1 MLIRKYISIFLA
13 LFICSGIAYSQQ
25 APAALDKLAGNFIRN
40 LRNHPEEKIFV
51 GTDKWFYSAGETIWF
66 KAFSLDVLSLRP
78 LHESKNLFLDLVSD
92 KDSVVSQLL
101 LNAQEN
107 RTEGSIVLPTYLKEG
122 YYWIRAYTRNI
133 LQQDSNRI
141 FVKPVYILNAG
152 NPDPK
157 SLTEIANKTVV
168 ESEDT
173 SAPRLLFFPEGGS
186 IISGTTATIAFRALN
201 ARGEPLEVS
210 GWITDTRDSVA
221 TNFKTSLP
229 GLGKFS
235 FDAWNPRK
243 YLAHIKWKNNRE
255 VTYPLPHID
264 QFASQLSLTD
274 QTTQNFKVRVSLGD
288 SLYNKDKK
296 TYLLGISRDSL
307 CFAASGTNMY
317 DVIIPKANF
326 PKGRA
331 TLFLFNEEK
340 QIVSQRSVYIDTGS
354 TNVATKTDKSVYGA
368 REKVKLDLSVS
379 TAEDRPLGALFSLAV
394 TDDHFSAPLPEQDVF
409 ASFNPDN
416 VQLPEVGSYTGP
428 GWENKYSQQEIDL
441 IMLMQRNLYTSWR
454 FNQPIMEA
462 SSPTPDPD
470 SNLLVIR
477 GKIESKNGQP
487 VKGCLVYLH
496 SKKNAIFQND
506 TTDEHGHFQFYVGDF
521 DDGEQYNLKVTNL
534 KGNGIEGKVVLDNS
548 AFPKFNTPRNLKK
561 RFDLSEQNVVRHF
574 RSRQLDSTSFANGNS
589 SLKPVTVK
597 GTKSGAGYD
606 QSKRVS
612 PNSYIITSDQLDN
625 GDPNALNNAIK
636 SAPGLNTGPN
646 SVSMSGTTTA
656 NPQPTL
662 SIGNSYL
669 VILDG
674 INYSGGAGGDIIS
687 SVNPLQV
694 DFVEILMGPEA
705 AYYGV
710 EGSTGVIIINTINKN
725 RDVTSVDD
733 KGAATIFP
741 KGYLKNMGF
750 PSPDYDKKEKNK
762 NASFV
767 DQRTTIYW
775 KGDLLTDNNGKA
787 GVVFFTADAATTYT
801 AALTGV
807 TVSGELVYKLIKIKH
822 Q

>member
-1 MLIRKYISIFLA
+1 MFIRKYISIFLA

-25 APAALDKLAGNFIRN
+25 APVTLDKLAGNFIRN

-51 GTDKWFYSAGETIWF
+51 GTDKCFYSAGETIWF
-66 KAFSLDVLSLRP
+66 KAFSLDALSLRP
-78 LHESKNLFLDLVSD
+78 LHESKNVFLDLVSD
-92 KDSVVSQLL
+92 KDSIISQLI

-141 FVKPVYILNAG
+141 FVKPVYVLNAG

-157 SLTEIANKTVV
+157 SLTEIANKTAV

-173 SAPRLLFFPEGGS
+173 SAPLLVFFPEGGS
-186 IISGTTATIAFRALN
+186 IIAGTTATIAFRALN

-210 GWITDTRDSVA
+210 GWITDTRDSIA
-221 TNFKTSLP
+221 TTFKTSIP

-243 YLAHIKWKNNRE
+243 YFAHIKWKNNRDI
-255 VTYPLPHID
+255 TYPLPHID
-264 QFASQLSLTD
+264 QFASQLSLTE
-274 QTTQNFKVRVSLGD
+274 QTSQNFKFRVSLGD
-288 SLYNKDKK
+288 SLYNKNKK

-326 PKGRA
+326 PEGRA

-340 QIVSQRSVYIDTGS
+340 QIVSQRSIYIDTGLTS
-354 TNVATKTDKSVYGA
+354 VATKTDKSVYGA

-394 TDDHFSAPLPEQDVF
+394 TDDHFTAPLPEREVF

-416 VQLPEVGSYTGP
+416 VQLPDPGSSTAP
-428 GWENKYSQQEIDL
+428 GWEDKYSPQEIDL
-441 IMLMQRNLYTSWR
+441 IMLMQKKLYTDWK
-454 FNQPIMEA
+454 FDEPIVQA
-462 SSPTPDPD
+462 TSPSSDPD

-506 TTDEHGHFQFYVGDF
+506 TTDERGHFLFYVGDF

-548 AFPKFNTPRNLKK
+548 AYPRFNTPRNLKK
-561 RFDLSEQNVVRHF
+561 KFDLSEQNVVRHF

-612 PNSYIITSDQLDN
+612 PNSYIIPGESLSN
-625 GDPNALNNAIK
+625 GDPNALVNAIK
-636 SAPGLNTGPN
+636 SVPGLNTGMN
-646 SVSMSGTTTA
+646 SVSMNVAGD
-656 NPQPTL
+656 L
-662 SIGNSYL
+662 SMSNSYM

-674 INYSGGAGGDIIS
+674 INYSGSAGGDIIS

-694 DFVEILMGPEA
+694 DFVEVLLGPEA

-710 EGSTGVIIINTINKN
+710 EGSTGVVIINTINKT
-725 RDVTSVDD
+725 REVTSVDD

-741 KGYLKNMGF
+741 KGYFKDLGF

-762 NASFV
+762 NASFT

-787 GVVFFTADAATTYT
+787 GVVFFTADAPATYT
-801 AALTGV
+801 ASLTGV
-807 TVSGELVYKLIKIKH
+807 TVTGELVYKLIKIKH